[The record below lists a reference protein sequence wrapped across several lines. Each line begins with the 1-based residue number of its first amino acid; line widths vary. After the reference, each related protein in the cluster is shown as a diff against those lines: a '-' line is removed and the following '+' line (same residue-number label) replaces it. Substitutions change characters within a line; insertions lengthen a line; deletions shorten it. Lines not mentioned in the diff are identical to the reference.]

1 MELKVALASLKAS
14 VCRCIM
20 VGVGVVS
27 AIWALPNSK
36 ERWAEKRENCAEEN
50 PLVDNGAQRPFYD
63 PMWCTKVRFLT
74 LGFFIFNCDI

>member
-14 VCRCIM
+14 VCRCIL

-50 PLVDNGAQRPFYD
+50 PLVDNGPNVHFMIPCGVPKLD
-63 PMWCTKVRFLT
+63 F
-74 LGFFIFNCDI
+74 